1 MKKNRIFLL
10 LCCALLPA
18 LLRAQAPQ
26 ERESILIIS
35 SYNPDTRRMSGFI
48 AEFERNIVASGI
60 PCDIYVETLE
70 CKSIN
75 DAPIWMS
82 QTENMISRYE
92 NKGLRAIVLLGQEAW
107 ASFVSLG
114 HIPKDVMCFCC
125 YVSSN
130 GIVLPPPEDSLG
142 MWLPPSIN
150 YMNMTDSLNNVG
162 GMLNKYDV
170 RRNIEL
176 VRSLFPEAENIAFI
190 SDNTYGGISLQ
201 ALVREEMKNYPDMNL
216 VLVDSRE
223 GDDAM
228 HETYASLSHRSA
240 AILGTWR
247 VGRDGEHLMQRSLN
261 DLVQF
266 NPRIPVFSISQI
278 GIGDVVIGK
287 TVLYHDAQ
295 LDMICQN
302 PPFLK
307 EYTGDATLIAA
318 AEKACTDAGVKAL
331 VGKIAT
337 GDLFVGDSA
346 TKAAIEAKC
355 APDCVEMEGA
365 AVSQIAAKNGVPC
378 VILRA
383 MSDNAD
389 EDGHEVLI
397 VKKFSIGEY
406 VATATKIVAAMVEF
420 L

>member
-1 MKKNRIFLL
+1 MTRNPVIKFRMLL

-18 LLRAQAPQ
+18 LLRAQEPQ

-48 AEFERNIVASGI
+48 AEFERNILASGV

-162 GMLNKYDV
+162 GMLNKYD
-170 RRNIEL
+170 
-176 VRSLFPEAENIAFI
+176 
-190 SDNTYGGISLQ
+190 
-201 ALVREEMKNYPDMNL
+201 
-216 VLVDSRE
+216 
-223 GDDAM
+223 
-228 HETYASLSHRSA
+228 SA
-240 AILGTWR
+240 AISSWFVRFFPKPRTSPSSRITPTGVFPSR
-247 VGRDGEHLMQRSLN
+247 RSYA
-261 DLVQF
+261 
-266 NPRIPVFSISQI
+266 R
-278 GIGDVVIGK
+278 
-287 TVLYHDAQ
+287 
-295 LDMICQN
+295 
-302 PPFLK
+302 
-307 EYTGDATLIAA
+307 
-318 AEKACTDAGVKAL
+318 
-331 VGKIAT
+331 
-337 GDLFVGDSA
+337 
-346 TKAAIEAKC
+346 
-355 APDCVEMEGA
+355 
-365 AVSQIAAKNGVPC
+365 
-378 VILRA
+378 R
-383 MSDNAD
+383 
-389 EDGHEVLI
+389 
-397 VKKFSIGEY
+397 
-406 VATATKIVAAMVEF
+406 
-420 L
+420 

>member
-1 MKKNRIFLL
+1 MTRNPVIKFQV
-10 LCCALLPA
+10 ASS
-18 LLRAQAPQ
+18 LLRPAAGIAPGAGAA

-48 AEFERNIVASGI
+48 AEFERNILASGV

-176 VRSLFPEAENIAFI
+176 IRSLFPEAENVAFI
-190 SDNTYGGISLQ
+190 SDKHLRGYFAPGTRARGDEELSRHEPCAGGQ
-201 ALVREEMKNYPDMNL
+201 PR
-216 VLVDSRE
+216 R
-223 GDDAM
+223 
-228 HETYASLSHRSA
+228 
-240 AILGTWR
+240 
-247 VGRDGEHLMQRSLN
+247 GR
-261 DLVQF
+261 
-266 NPRIPVFSISQI
+266 
-278 GIGDVVIGK
+278 
-287 TVLYHDAQ
+287 
-295 LDMICQN
+295 
-302 PPFLK
+302 
-307 EYTGDATLIAA
+307 GDA
-318 AEKACTDAGVKAL
+318 
-331 VGKIAT
+331 
-337 GDLFVGDSA
+337 
-346 TKAAIEAKC
+346 
-355 APDCVEMEGA
+355 
-365 AVSQIAAKNGVPC
+365 
-378 VILRA
+378 
-383 MSDNAD
+383 
-389 EDGHEVLI
+389 
-397 VKKFSIGEY
+397 
-406 VATATKIVAAMVEF
+406 
-420 L
+420 